1 MRNLYPPKTAKRE
14 SLCQLRWRHLDSVD
28 SLARG
33 NSTRAELR
41 ETLCNNFEHFFG
53 RLRRRRRDEVP
64 SDKLRQNFMVFAILD
79 LVEARRAELAAEEEA
94 AAYAASK

>member
-1 MRNLYPPKTAKRE
+1 MME
-14 SLCQLRWRHLDSVD
+14 LRWRHLDHVESM
-28 SLARG
+28 ARG

-41 ETLCNNFEHFFG
+41 ETLCNSFEHFFG

-79 LVEARRAELAAEEEA
+79 LVDERRAELEEE